1 MNRKKLKIVSLLS
14 ALTLLV
20 GASAGVNAG
29 AAPQEENR
37 LAAPRIPARVVSS
50 GTVTI
55 EPVTAPRVTSSC
67 I

>member
-29 AAPQEENR
+29 AAPR
-37 LAAPRIPARVVSS
+37 RRTVSPRRVFPPASSPPAPSPSNPSGSPA
-50 GTVTI
+50 
-55 EPVTAPRVTSSC
+55 
-67 I
+67 